1 MKYAPKRFREAAS
14 AKQHNQASAIP
25 SSHAF
30 RVASAQPVGKR
41 KRTAA
46 NVFRCMACIRMGVL
60 VSTLRY
66 VKTTLCLSLT
76 RSATV
81 PEHWLNVSPLV
92 HMPFVG
98 QRSRLNKTYWWLAL
112 GQSVWL
118 PRPSPGLKGRMLLL
132 LILIVNVASTL
143 WIIWQLMSSTQH
155 RKVLL
160 PRLVKYLAA
169 NWLA

>member
-46 NVFRCMACIRMGVL
+46 NVFRCMAMHQDGGFSEYLAVREDNL
-60 VSTLRY
+60 VPL
-66 VKTTLCLSLT
+66 LT

-98 QRSRLNKTYWWLAL
+98 QRSRLNKTYW
-112 GQSVWL
+112 
-118 PRPSPGLKGRMLLL
+118 
-132 LILIVNVASTL
+132 
-143 WIIWQLMSSTQH
+143 
-155 RKVLL
+155 
-160 PRLVKYLAA
+160 
-169 NWLA
+169 